1 MKCTINL
8 MEFQS
13 FDEGTTSQLIR
24 QSINLALEYLIHK
37 SFQ

>member
-1 MKCTINL
+1 MKYAIFWGSSAT
-8 MEFQS
+8 MEA
-13 FDEGTTSQLIR
+13 GTKPQLIR